1 MEKLTPIT
9 IPLINPNEPEALLAS
24 LQVVEGD
31 RVEPDQVLALVETTK
46 STAEILAE
54 QAGYLVGLRYAE
66 GETLHAG
73 DILAYIG
80 KTPES
85 HDPKLPPWRKDTN
98 KKVKPT
104 PQPGGLRIT
113 EPARELALAEGLDL
127 QSLSQGPLITRKT
140 IQALLQ
146 PQAAGP
152 SQPIPEG
159 ENRVLIYGAGGHGR
173 TLAALVQKLGR
184 YEILGFLD
192 DGYKPG
198 ESVLGLPI
206 LGGKELL
213 EELAQQGV
221 RMAVNGIGGITDLQ
235 IRLSI
240 YDLLNAA
247 GFHCPGVVHPTAFV
261 EQSAELSNA
270 TQVFA
275 FAYIGTE
282 VVVDDGCIINTST
295 IVSHNCT
302 LSRYVNLSPGA
313 TLAGGVFVG
322 ERTLIGMR
330 ATVNLNVH
338 IGTDA
343 RIGNGATVKANV
355 PDGGIVPAGS
365 IWPPRGI

>member
-9 IPLINPNEPEALLAS
+9 IPLINPNEPEALLAA
-24 LQVVEGD
+24 LEVVEGD
-31 RVEPDQVLALVETTK
+31 RVEPGQVLALVETTK

-73 DILAYIG
+73 DVLAYIG

-85 HDPKLPPWRKDTN
+85 HDPKLPPWGKDTT

-104 PQPGGLRIT
+104 PQPSGLRIT

-127 QSLSQGPLITRKT
+127 QSLPQGPLITREAV
-140 IQALLQ
+140 QALLQ
-146 PQAAGP
+146 PQASGP
-152 SQPIPEG
+152 TQPIPAG
-159 ENRVLIYGAGGHGR
+159 ENRILIYGAGGHGR
-173 TLAALVQKLGR
+173 TLAALIQTLDR

-192 DGYKPG
+192 DGYEPG

-206 LGGKELL
+206 LGGKDQL

-221 RMAVNGIGGITDLQ
+221 RMAVNGIGGIADLQ
-235 IRLSI
+235 IRLAVFVSVK
-240 YDLLNAA
+240 AA
-247 GFHCPGVVHPTAFV
+247 GFHCPGVVHPTALV
-261 EQSAELSNA
+261 EQSTKLSDGS
-270 TQVFA
+270 QVFA

-282 VVVDDGCIINTST
+282 ALVDDGCIINTSA

-343 RIGNGATVKANV
+343 RIGNGATVKADV